1 MMTIIDTVGEANIHE
16 AFDKL
21 KSNTEAVASLSAKQ
35 RKRLLQNLKEALIR
49 NRVDIQRAMMADF
62 AKSETETDLTE
73 IFPIVDEINLFCS
86 RLNRWMAPKKMA
98 TPLLL
103 FGHSSHI
110 LPQPKG
116 VVLIISPWN
125 FPFNLTFMPLV
136 AAIAAGNTVMLKPS
150 EHTPHSARVM
160 ERIIGDVFKEG
171 EVKLIQGGVDTS
183 KYILTLPFNH
193 IFFTGSPAVGKIVM
207 AAAAEHLSSVT
218 LELGG
223 KSPAIVDATA
233 DIQNAARRIAWAKF
247 INAGQI
253 CISPDYVLVEESV
266 KPALIEALKK
276 AILEMY
282 GQEIKSNKDYP
293 RIVNSTHFDRLKAY
307 LDAGREGSGK
317 IVIGGE
323 TDPVERFISPTVID
337 SPDLQDVLFEV
348 EIFGPILPIRTWRDL
363 GSVIEF
369 INQRPKP
376 LALYIYSGHR
386 NNQREI
392 LRRTRSGGVCI
403 NTALLHFMNNNLPFG
418 GDNHSG
424 IGKYHGLEGFLAFSN
439 QRSIMRQW
447 FPFNMAD
454 VAKPPYKR
462 WHKTLVTFLLKW
474 WP

>member
-1 MMTIIDTVGEANIHE
+1 MNAVDNSDIHD
-16 AFDKL
+16 AFVKL
-21 KSNTEAVASLSAKQ
+21 KTNTEAVAFLSSAQ
-35 RKRLLQNLKEALIR
+35 RKKLLLQLKQALIR
-49 NRVDIQRAMMADF
+49 HRSAIQQAMMADF
-62 AKSETETDLTE
+62 AKSESETDLTE

-86 RLNRWMAPKKMA
+86 RLNRWMSPLDMA
-98 TPLLL
+98 TPLHL
-103 FGHSSHI
+103 FGHHSYV

-150 EHTPHSARVM
+150 EHTPHSAKVM
-160 ERIIGDVFKEG
+160 ESIIHDVFKEN
-171 EVKLIQGGVDTS
+171 EVKLIQGGVETS
-183 KYILTLPFNH
+183 KFVLTLPFNH
-193 IFFTGSPAVGKIVM
+193 IFFTGSPAVGKLVM
-207 AAAAEHLSSVT
+207 AAAAQHLSSVT

-223 KSPAIVDATA
+223 KSPVIVDATA
-233 DIQNAARRIAWAKF
+233 DIQNAARRIVWAKF
-247 INAGQI
+247 MNAGQI

-282 GQEIKSNKDYP
+282 GKEVKSNKDYP
-293 RIVNSTHFDRLKAY
+293 RIVNSAHFNRLKAY
-307 LDAGREGSGK
+307 LEADRQGKGK

-323 TDPVERFISPTVID
+323 TDEDVRFISPTVID
-337 SPDLQDVLFEV
+337 SPDHHDVLFEE
-348 EIFGPILPIRTWRDL
+348 EIFGPILPLRTWQEL
-363 GSVIEF
+363 GSAIEF

-376 LALYIYSGHR
+376 LALYIFSGHQK
-386 NNQREI
+386 NQRKI

-424 IGKYHGLEGFLAFSN
+424 IGKSHGYEGFLAFSN

-447 FPFNMAD
+447 FPFNIAD
-454 VAKPPYKR
+454 VAKPPYKK
-462 WHKTLVTFLLKW
+462 WHKKLITFLLKW